1 MLLTR
6 EQVKE
11 NLINKKGL
19 SEEMAEKMVNSREY
33 LLKVWDAAFENL
45 KVLSG
50 MLPENDPMLLQKKQ
64 AVRKLY
70 HEQKT
75 YLVEVKFDNDVEADY
90 VWCEMNSFI
99 REWLKVFKLPR

>member
-1 MLLTR
+1 MLLTK
-6 EQVKE
+6 EQVKA
-11 NLINKKGL
+11 NLMEKNNL

-33 LLKVWDAAFENL
+33 LLKVWDAAFDNL
-45 KVLSG
+45 KVLAD
-50 MLPENDPMLLQKKQ
+50 MLTENDPMLLQKKQ

-75 YLVEVKFDNDVEADY
+75 YLVEVKFDNDVEANY

>member
-11 NLINKKGL
+11 NLINKNGL
-19 SEEMAEKMVNSREY
+19 SEEVAEKMVSAREY
-33 LLKVWDAAFENL
+33 LLKTWDAAFDNL

-50 MLPENDPMLLQKKQ
+50 MLPENDKLLLTKKKI
-64 AVRKLY
+64 VNELY
-70 HEQKT
+70 HQQKT
-75 YLVEVKFDNDVEADY
+75 YLVEVKFRNDAEATY
-90 VWCEMNSFI
+90 ILNEMNSFI